1 MNDLFIKK
9 FNDEEIINLILDNRI
24 CWIAK
29 DVAKILNYDDP
40 SKAINQCI
48 RAEKFEYGIE
58 YEVLAGD
65 KLKEVKRLIGVTHIS
80 YLKQTPKLVI
90 FYEEGLYGFI
100 NYSKLPIGISFRKW
114 LRREVLPELRAKGT
128 YSINKESYKY
138 NLKYKNEN
146 KELVNIEDY
155 ATEELNDKYFK
166 IKDCLSRCGNII
178 TDYNEKKQVI
188 SILFSSFVFF
198 IV

>member
-9 FNDEEIINLILDNRI
+9 FNDEEIITLILNNRI

-29 DVAKILNYDDP
+29 DVAKILGYDDS

-48 RAEKFEYGIE
+48 KAEKFEYGLE

-65 KLKEVKRLIGVTHIS
+65 KLKEVKKLISVTHIS

-100 NYSKLPIGISFRKW
+100 NYSKLPIGISFRKC

-128 YSINKESYKY
+128 YSINKESYNDDLKDDKE
-138 NLKYKNEN
+138 NLVTDIQNKSNKRRNLNLVLEALNLIDKITSKENEN
-146 KELVNIEDY
+146 NLRYLRDI
-155 ATEELNDKYFK
+155 LN
-166 IKDCLSRCGNII
+166 S
-178 TDYNEKKQVI
+178 
-188 SILFSSFVFF
+188 
-198 IV
+198 

>member
-9 FNDEEIINLILDNRI
+9 FNDEEIITLILDNRI

-48 RAEKFEYGIE
+48 KAEKFEYGIE

-138 NLKYKNEN
+138 NLKDESENLSLYIQDKLN
-146 KELVNIEDY
+146 KERNLSLLLEVLNLIDRITSKENEDKLRC
-155 ATEELNDKYFK
+155 LND
-166 IKDCLSRCGNII
+166 
-178 TDYNEKKQVI
+178 
-188 SILFSSFVFF
+188 ILNG
-198 IV
+198 

>member
-9 FNDEEIINLILDNRI
+9 FHDEEIITLILNNRI

-29 DVAKILNYDDP
+29 DVAKILGYDDP

-48 RAEKFEYGIE
+48 KAEKFEYGLE
-58 YEVLAGD
+58 YEILAGD
-65 KLKEVKRLIGVTHIS
+65 KLKEVKKLIGVTHIS

-114 LRREVLPELRAKGT
+114 LRREGLPELRAKGT
-128 YSINKESYKY
+128 YSINKESYNDDLKDDKE
-138 NLKYKNEN
+138 NLVTDIQNKSNKRRNLNLVLETLNLIDKITSKENEN
-146 KELVNIEDY
+146 NLRYLKDI
-155 ATEELNDKYFK
+155 LN
-166 IKDCLSRCGNII
+166 S
-178 TDYNEKKQVI
+178 
-188 SILFSSFVFF
+188 
-198 IV
+198 